1 MDTIAWN
8 LIDKYFKDNPYN
20 LVAHHLDSYNDFFSK
35 GIFQIFRENN
45 PIRFIEREVETAETA
60 ETAETETLKK
70 SKSKIVKLGDKENP
84 NECLIYLGGKDGS
97 KIYFGKPII
106 YDEESNRPYSHYMY
120 PNDAR
125 LRNMNYG
132 VTIHY
137 DIDVEFIYYN
147 GDQKVEE
154 TKIYEKIYLGRF
166 PIMLHSNLCILRGL
180 STEARFNMGECRNDY
195 GGYFII
201 SGKEKVIVSQE
212 KFGDN
217 MLYVRKYKED
227 ELYSFS
233 CEVHSVSEDS
243 SKPIR
248 YTSAKIIAPDSSY
261 TNNQIVIDIP
271 NVKKP
276 IPLFILMRALGVI
289 SDKSIIEYCLLDI
302 KTNSNMID
310 LFIPS
315 VHDANNIFTQ
325 QIALEFIAKF
335 TKRQT
340 ISAVQDILMNYFL
353 PHIGEDNFLN
363 KAYFIGFMVNKLLRV
378 FMGKEA
384 PTDRDNFKFK
394 RVETSGSLI
403 YDLFRE
409 YYLIQNRNIFLKI
422 DKEYYYHAGKYRNN
436 FVSLVED
443 NLKEIFKERIIEDG
457 FKKGF
462 KGNWGAATNTK
473 RLGLVQDLNRLSWF
487 THISH
492 LRKINLDLDP
502 TAKIVGPHLLHSTQ
516 WGLIDPVDTPDGGN
530 IGLHKHLSISTAISN
545 GFSSYPIIKWIRA
558 NTSLKLLTECSPS
571 SIANSTKVFVNG
583 NWVGI
588 LDNPIQTINNLK
600 LFRRNGIIPVYTS
613 ISFSYESNIIY
624 IYTDGGRLTRPIFYR
639 DQIINDKGSIT
650 YTKLSYDHGNIKEI
664 IQSRKYTWTQA
675 ISGFEKKND
684 EFYNVRNN
692 ILYDVN
698 KLYPGYDTLEKIL
711 EFFERNRS
719 IIDYIDTSEEESA
732 LIATRNSDIKL
743 HKYFTHCEIDPSL
756 IFGVMGNSIIYPEN
770 NQFPRDCFSC
780 GQSRQAVSVYH
791 SNSQMRMDKM
801 GVLLNYGQTP
811 LIKSRYLDY
820 INREEQPY
828 GVNAIVAIMSYTGY
842 NVEDAI
848 LINEGSV
855 KRGIFRTT
863 YYTTYEAREES
874 SRVSGSSVNTSFTNI
889 ESKPNVKG
897 IKDGFDYSK
906 LDKHGLVK
914 ENTVIDDRVVLI
926 GEVKSSID
934 QRGSYVDN
942 SKTTKKGQL
951 GFVDKA
957 FISEGE
963 EGFRVA
969 KIRIREERLP
979 AIGDK
984 MASRAGQ
991 KGTLGLIIPEED
1003 MPFTAD
1009 GIRPD
1014 LIINPHALPSRMTI
1028 GQLVECLFGKA
1039 CCIYGGYGDCTAFAS
1054 KGSNYETYGHML
1066 TKMGYNH
1073 SGNEILYNGFTGEQ
1087 IYSEIFIGP
1096 TYYMRLKHM
1105 VKDKIN
1111 YRATGKRNF
1120 LTRQTNQGRANDG
1133 GLKIGEMERDG
1144 IMAHGLSYFLNE
1156 SYMVRG
1162 DQYYMG
1168 ICNKTGAIAIYN
1180 PDTNL
1185 FLSPFADG
1193 PLVFNK
1199 NIEGQEI
1206 LNAISKFGRS
1216 FSIVRIPFAL
1226 KLLIQELQVM
1236 NIQMRIITEDNIDQL
1251 MNLSYQSRN
1260 IDKLLYIDHGTD
1272 GKVERDVKEIIDNY
1286 KITLQKTIEQSRIFA
1301 YNPVSVG
1308 SKESPLESWQLEKTP
1323 DFKNQ
1328 GESGSP
1334 EYPPGS
1340 PEYPPISPPIPGV
1353 SQEYDLSSPPYAP
1366 PFEEQEKNDVF
1377 YALPKNIQDEVIR
1390 SNKSNDELWEL
1401 IQVKTQELKNQP
1413 AQELSTVAS
1422 ISESRPISLQEIK
1435 GGAKIFDD
1443 ELRNSH
1449 FNKLSGSQ
1457 QAQILQ
1463 LPPSQRDSVMNE
1475 IIRRSTLQN
1484 AGTNNEQSNDPLN
1497 NAFKALP
1504 VSKQFVALQGG
1515 YNSMAKEFN
1524 TLAKTV
1530 PDPLITIRNPPSI
1543 TQQFNK
1549 VFPLLAVQQGGDDKN
1564 KKDKDTSNYGND
1576 NKSSQEPSQE
1586 NNSGITVVKQK

>member
-1 MDTIAWN
+1 METISWN
-8 LIDKYFKDNPYN
+8 LIDKYFKDNIYN
-20 LVAHHLDSYNDFFSK
+20 LVAHHLDSYDDFFSK

-45 PIRFIEREVETAETA
+45 PIRFVERETESAETTEG
-60 ETAETETLKK
+60 ETITKKIKPKSLK
-70 SKSKIVKLGDKENP
+70 IGDKENP

-97 KIYFGKPII
+97 KLYFGKPII
-106 YDEESNRPYSHYMY
+106 YDEENSKPYPHYMY
-120 PNDAR
+120 PNNAR
-125 LRNMNYG
+125 LRNMTYG

-137 DIDVEFIYYN
+137 DIAVEYIYYN
-147 GDQKVEE
+147 GDQRIQEIK
-154 TKIYEKIYLGRF
+154 TYEKIYLGRF
-166 PIMLHSNLCILRGL
+166 PIMLHSNLCVLKGL
-180 STEARFNMGECRNDY
+180 ATDARFNMGECRNDY

-201 SGKEKVIVSQE
+201 SGKEKVILSQE

-217 MLYVRKYKED
+217 MLYVRKYKQD

-248 YTSAKIIAPDSSY
+248 YTSAKIVAPDASY

-289 SDKSIIEYCLLDI
+289 SDKSIVEYCLLDI
-302 KTNSNMID
+302 KTNSNMTD

-315 VHDANNIFTQ
+315 IHDANNIFTQ

-340 ISAVQDILMNYFL
+340 VSAVQDILMNYFL
-353 PHIGEDNFLN
+353 PHIGEDNYLN

-394 RVETSGSLI
+394 RIETSGSLI

-409 YYLIQNRNIFLKI
+409 YYLIQNRNIFLKM
-422 DKEYYYHAGKYRNN
+422 DKEYYYHSGKYRTN

-443 NLKEIFKERIIEDG
+443 NIKEFFKERIVEDG

-462 KGNWGAATNTK
+462 KGNWGADANTK

-492 LRKINLDLDP
+492 LRKIVLPLDP

-530 IGLHKHLSISTAISN
+530 IGLHKHMSISTAITN
-545 GFSSYPIIKWIRA
+545 GCSSYPITKWIRA
-558 NTSLKLLTECSPS
+558 NTSLKLLTECSPN
-571 SIANSTKVFVNG
+571 SIATSSKVFVNG
-583 NWVGI
+583 NWIGV

-624 IYTDGGRLTRPIFYR
+624 IYTDSGRLTRPIFYR
-639 DQIINDKGSIT
+639 DQIISDTGDIS
-650 YTKLSYDHGNIKEI
+650 YGKLSYEHGNIKEI
-664 IQSRKYTWTQA
+664 IESRKYTWNQA

-698 KLYPGYDTLEKIL
+698 TLYPGYDTLEKIL
-711 EFFERNRS
+711 DFFERNRAV
-719 IIDYIDTSEEESA
+719 IDYIDTSEEESS
-732 LIATRNSDIKL
+732 LISTRPADLKL
-743 HKYFTHCEIDPSL
+743 HKYYTHCEIDPSL
-756 IFGVMGNSIIYPEN
+756 IFGVMGNSIIYPES

-801 GVLLNYGQTP
+801 GVILNYGQTP
-811 LIKSRYLDY
+811 LIKSRYLEY
-820 INREEQPY
+820 INHEEQPY

-855 KRGIFRTT
+855 KRGLFRTT

-874 SRVSGSSVNTSFTNI
+874 ARVSGSSVNTSFANI

-906 LDKHGLVK
+906 LDKYGLVK
-914 ENTVIDDRVVLI
+914 ENTPIDERVVLI
-926 GEVKSSID
+926 GEVTSSVD
-934 QRGSYVDN
+934 QRGTYIDN

-951 GFVDKA
+951 GFVDKS

-963 EGFRVA
+963 EGFRIA
-969 KIRIREERLP
+969 KVRIREERLP

-1014 LIINPHALPSRMTI
+1014 LIINPHAIPSRMTI
-1028 GQLVECLFGKA
+1028 GQLVESLFGKA
-1039 CCIYGGYGDCTAFAS
+1039 CCMYGGYGDCTAFAT
-1054 KGSNYETYGHML
+1054 KGANYNTYGHML
-1066 TKMGYNH
+1066 TKMGYHN
-1073 SGNEILYNGFTGEQ
+1073 SGNQLLYNGFTGEQ

-1144 IMAHGLSYFLNE
+1144 IMANGLSYFLNE

-1162 DQYYMG
+1162 DQYFMG
-1168 ICNKTGAIAIYN
+1168 ICNKTGSIAVYN
-1180 PDTNL
+1180 PENNL
-1185 FLSPFADG
+1185 LLSPFADG

-1199 NIEGQEI
+1199 NIEGQEV

-1260 IDKLLYIDHGTD
+1260 IDKLLQIDHGEE
-1272 GKVERDVKEIIDNY
+1272 GKIQRDIKDILENY
-1286 KITLQKTIEQSRIFA
+1286 KNDLDKLVRKEVTEGKALRYKPEEG
-1301 YNPVSVG
+1301 VS
-1308 SKESPLESWQLEKTP
+1308 PRRLEYSVE
-1323 DFKNQ
+1323 DV
-1328 GESGSP
+1328 SP
-1334 EYPPGS
+1334 EYAPGS
-1340 PEYPPISPPIPGV
+1340 PSYVPNSPEYAPGSPSYVPNSPEYAPGSPSYVPNSPEYVSNSPPWESMGDEDIGK
-1353 SQEYDLSSPPYAP
+1353 SH
-1366 PFEEQEKNDVF
+1366 EE
-1377 YALPKNIQDEVIR
+1377 
-1390 SNKSNDELWEL
+1390 
-1401 IQVKTQELKNQP
+1401 T
-1413 AQELSTVAS
+1413 
-1422 ISESRPISLQEIK
+1422 K
-1435 GGAKIFDD
+1435 GGANVFSEPYI
-1443 ELRNSH
+1443 NIY
-1449 FNKLSGSQ
+1449 FNKLGGAQ

-1463 LPPSQRDSVMNE
+1463 LPHSQRESVMSE
-1475 IIRRSTLQN
+1475 IIRRS
-1484 AGTNNEQSNDPLN
+1484 AIHSGGTNSRGTNSGETNDPLN
-1497 NAFKALP
+1497 SAFKALP
-1504 VSKQFVALQGG
+1504 VHNQVVALQGG
-1515 YNSMAKEFN
+1515 YTSMAKQFN
-1524 TLAKTV
+1524 TLAKNT
-1530 PDPLITIRNPPSI
+1530 PDSIVTINKPPSV
-1543 TQQFNK
+1543 TQQLASK
-1549 VFPLLAVQQGGDDKN
+1549 YPLLAVVQKKGD
-1564 KKDKDTSNYGND
+1564 KKENDETTLSNDETTTS
-1576 NKSSQEPSQE
+1576 SSEE
-1586 NNSGITVVKQK
+1586 NNSGGDNIKKISF